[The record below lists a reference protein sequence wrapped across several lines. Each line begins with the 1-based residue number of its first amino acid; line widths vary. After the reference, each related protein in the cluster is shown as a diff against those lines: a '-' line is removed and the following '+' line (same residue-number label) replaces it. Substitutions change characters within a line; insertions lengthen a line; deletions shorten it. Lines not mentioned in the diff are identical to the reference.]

1 MSVKATNQVTISQTV
16 DVSETKRYY
25 KMASSTPEKPTANPP
40 TGWSSSEPAFDPDTT
55 INLYFVDLTVYS
67 DDTFVYSDVS
77 LSSAYTASREAAKTA
92 TNYMDFDEE
101 IGLMVGRKNAD
112 GDMQKNVTIDS
123 TGISIKMDPW
133 TEVARFESDKVELGK
148 NMLSNVTEINMLD
161 GGFTLRARRDDPLG
175 NNPSSTVSHI
185 RSPGYMYLTGNV
197 GVSIGEDYTTP
208 FIQNIANNAVKLE
221 LCPYDQNGPKREC
234 YMLLKRS
241 PAGSG
246 YNNVVTVQCGTDNN
260 DSFDLQSGHVTTRAH
275 DVQVTASSF
284 VTVNTGHLTLN
295 APTYTVRYPNL
306 FANAINARKKP
317 IVLSAGTTESGIP
330 VPADFQYANPD
341 HYIYDG
347 TYYMPG
353 CNLLEFNL
361 RGLGGAFID
370 VSAYTDE
377 NGVQHLTQKLRTT
390 NGKVKVER
398 AAEKQSAGEWA
409 FTPWLGD
416 FVLDIGTGLSFYAP
430 VGETAMFEG
439 YIQASGS
446 SGSNIGTGQFI
457 FSSTGSGSTRYKYL
471 DGNGTAQWTITNHN
485 GSTEAASY
493 LSFAPLNN
501 AILKVSLTRKM

>member
-25 KMASSTPEKPTANPP
+25 KMASSTPEKPTTNPP
-40 TGWSSSEPAFDPDTT
+40 TGWSSSEPAFDPDVT

-101 IGLMVGRKNAD
+101 IGLMVGQKNDD

-133 TEVARFESDKVELGK
+133 TEVARFESDKIELGK
-148 NMLSNVTEINMLD
+148 NMLSNVTVIDMLE
-161 GGFTLRARRDDPLG
+161 GAFTLRARRDDVLG
-175 NNPSSTVSHI
+175 DDPSSTYSHI
-185 RSPGYMYLTGNV
+185 RSPGYMFITGNQ
-197 GVSIGEDYTTP
+197 GVSIGENYTTP
-208 FIQNIANNAVKLE
+208 YVHNIAKDFVKME
-221 LCPYDQNGPKREC
+221 LCPYDQNGAKRDC
-234 YMLLKRS
+234 YILLKRS
-241 PAGSG
+241 PSGSG
-246 YNNVVTVQCGTDNN
+246 YHNVTEIQCGTDNN
-260 DSFDLQSGHVTTRAH
+260 DSFDLRTGRMAMQAH
-275 DVQVTASSF
+275 DMQLTASSF
-284 VTVNTGHLTLN
+284 ITANAARLTLN
-295 APTYTVRYPNL
+295 APIYTVGHPNL
-306 FANAINARKKP
+306 FANAINARRKTF
-317 IVLSAGTTESGIP
+317 VLSADDPESGVP

-398 AAEKQSAGEWA
+398 AAEKQSDGEWV

-439 YIQASGS
+439 YIQANGS

-457 FSSTGSGSTRYKYL
+457 FSSTESGSTRYKYL

-485 GSTEAASY
+485 GSASAASY